1 MQCSVCVFVCRAMW
15 CVCIGKCVMGGEYM
29 CMCDARRAHTYTGS
43 SVVWQTNEKQRV
55 GIAVNVSM
63 DHPAIRMAS
72 AGSVGAGI

>member
-1 MQCSVCVFVCRAMW
+1 MGCA
-15 CVCIGKCVMGGEYM
+15 CIVKYVVSDEYRCMCVM
-29 CMCDARRAHTYTGS
+29 RAHTYTGS